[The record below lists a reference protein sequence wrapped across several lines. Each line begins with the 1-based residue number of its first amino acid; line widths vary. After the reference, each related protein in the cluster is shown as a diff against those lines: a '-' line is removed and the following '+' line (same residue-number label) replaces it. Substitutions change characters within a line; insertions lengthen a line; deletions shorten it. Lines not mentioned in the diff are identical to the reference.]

1 MSKKSLSGQL
11 NMFEYFRDLE
21 NASAK
26 GETEMVSLMPQSIPV
41 PGPKAK
47 SEPEAKS
54 GPKAKSEHEAKSEPE
69 AKSDTKTELA
79 PEISEIDD
87 SQIAMH
93 KCRTDSRG
101 KVISEITYVNY
112 NKVILFKEGV
122 TREFQFDNSKEA
134 VDFYVDEMMKL

>member
-41 PGPKAK
+41 PEAKAK
-47 SEPEAKS
+47 PEAESEPE
-54 GPKAKSEHEAKSEPE
+54 
-69 AKSDTKTELA
+69 
-79 PEISEIDD
+79 ISKIDA

-93 KCRTDSRG
+93 KCRTDSSG

-134 VDFYVDEMMKL
+134 VDFYVDELMRL

>member
-41 PGPKAK
+41 PEAKAK
-47 SEPEAKS
+47 PESESEPE
-54 GPKAKSEHEAKSEPE
+54 
-69 AKSDTKTELA
+69 
-79 PEISEIDD
+79 ISKIDA

-93 KCRTDSRG
+93 KCRTDSSG

-134 VDFYVDEMMKL
+134 VDFYVDELMRL

>member
-11 NMFEYFRDLE
+11 NIFEYFRDLE

-41 PGPKAK
+41 PEAKAK
-47 SEPEAKS
+47 PEAESESEPE
-54 GPKAKSEHEAKSEPE
+54 
-69 AKSDTKTELA
+69 
-79 PEISEIDD
+79 ISKIDA

-93 KCRTDSRG
+93 KCRTDSSG

-134 VDFYVDEMMKL
+134 VDFYVDELMRL

>member
-54 GPKAKSEHEAKSEPE
+54 GPKSKSEPE
-69 AKSDTKTELA
+69 AKLDTKTELV

>member
-41 PGPKAK
+41 PEAKAK
-47 SEPEAKS
+47 PEAESESEPE
-54 GPKAKSEHEAKSEPE
+54 
-69 AKSDTKTELA
+69 
-79 PEISEIDD
+79 ISKIDA

-93 KCRTDSRG
+93 KCRTDSSG

-134 VDFYVDEMMKL
+134 VDFYVDELMRLQKRRSEMVFFFVRRNYSERD

>member
-47 SEPEAKS
+47 SEP
-54 GPKAKSEHEAKSEPE
+54 GAKSEPE
-69 AKSDTKTELA
+69 AKSDTKTELV

>member
-54 GPKAKSEHEAKSEPE
+54 
-69 AKSDTKTELA
+69 DTKTELA
-79 PEISEIDD
+79 PKISEIDD
-87 SQIAMH
+87 SQIAMN

>member
-1 MSKKSLSGQL
+1 MQKKSLSGQL

-41 PGPKAK
+41 PEAKAK
-47 SEPEAKS
+47 PEAESESEPE
-54 GPKAKSEHEAKSEPE
+54 
-69 AKSDTKTELA
+69 
-79 PEISEIDD
+79 ISKIDA

-93 KCRTDSRG
+93 KCRTDSSG

-134 VDFYVDEMMKL
+134 VDFYVDELMRLQKRRSEMVFFFVRRNYSERD

>member
-41 PGPKAK
+41 PEAKAK
-47 SEPEAKS
+47 PEAESESEPE
-54 GPKAKSEHEAKSEPE
+54 
-69 AKSDTKTELA
+69 
-79 PEISEIDD
+79 ISKIDA

-93 KCRTDSRG
+93 KCRTDSSG

-122 TREFQFDNSKEA
+122 RWEFQFDNSKEA
-134 VDFYVDEMMKL
+134 VDFYVDELMRL

>member
-41 PGPKAK
+41 PEAKAK
-47 SEPEAKS
+47 PEPE
-54 GPKAKSEHEAKSEPE
+54 
-69 AKSDTKTELA
+69 
-79 PEISEIDD
+79 PEISKIDA

-93 KCRTDSRG
+93 KCRTDSSG

-134 VDFYVDEMMKL
+134 VDFYVDELMRL